1 MPDAAPHSEQKESL
15 RTVLVALGANL
26 GIAAAKLVVALLTGS
41 SAMLAESF
49 HAAADCGNQGLLLVA
64 QKHGQRPADE
74 RHPLGHGRVAY
85 FWALIASLAV
95 FVTGALFSVR
105 QGLEELIHPNRASS
119 FGIAYVTLLISFCLE
134 SLSLRRAYRQ
144 IASEGRTLRRD
155 FLEHLDLTSDPIAR
169 AVFAEDAAAVIGNV
183 IAAVGIALHQ
193 LTGSA
198 IPDGIAALSIGLI
211 LGLVAYQLASRNA
224 DFLIGRQASIAIR
237 GRIGAIISAQ
247 PGVATIEELVV
258 TFLGPRQLWIVAR
271 VDLDETLSGGRVK
284 QLLRQLED
292 ALKGDSPFIARVDL
306 VPSGKRG
313 VRQQQSSPGGT
324 GSAASL

>member
-1 MPDAAPHSEQKESL
+1 
-15 RTVLVALGANL
+15 VLVALAANL
-26 GIAAAKLVVALLTGS
+26 GIAAAKLVVALITGS

-49 HAAADCGNQGLLLVA
+49 HAAADCGNQVLLLVA
-64 QKHGQRPADE
+64 QKHGRRPPDE
-74 RHPLGHGRVAY
+74 RHPFGHGRVAY

-105 QGLEELIHPNRASS
+105 QGIEELLHPNRASS
-119 FGIAYVTLLISFCLE
+119 FGAAYVTLLISFCLE

-183 IAAVGIALHQ
+183 IAALGIGLHQ

-198 IPDGIAALSIGLI
+198 IPDGIAALSIGLV
-211 LGLVAYQLASRNA
+211 LGVVAYQLASRNA
-224 DFLIGRQASIAIR
+224 DFLIGRQASLAVR
-237 GRIGAIISAQ
+237 GRIGSIIAAQ
-247 PGVATIEELVV
+247 PGVTAIDELVV

-271 VDLDETLSGGRVK
+271 IDLDAALNGGRVK
-284 QLLRQLED
+284 QLLCQTEE
-292 ALKGDSPFIARVDL
+292 ALRRDSGFIARVDL
-306 VPSGKRG
+306 VPSGR
-313 VRQQQSSPGGT
+313 RALP
-324 GSAASL
+324 AE